1 MMRRATRRSS
11 TAADSDDVPLP
22 AQEWA
27 RSGSVLRKKGRK
39 KTDNPKRGM
48 GEKGSREVFF
58 SPPPLLPDL
67 PLELLVRIVL
77 CLGHSPVDIART
89 VAVSRL
95 FHEPVAYGLG

>member
-1 MMRRATRRSS
+1 
-11 TAADSDDVPLP
+11 
-22 AQEWA
+22 
-27 RSGSVLRKKGRK
+27 
-39 KTDNPKRGM
+39 M